1 MRSRPL
7 PLAAAIAVILIFT
20 GSAAFA
26 ARQLVA
32 LFPLQNLADNTI
44 APEVANLGQ
53 ALKEKLQDRFDVQAV
68 SAEGVRDP
76 YQTRRKART
85 VGATYILTGTVS
97 RIGRTV
103 TLDLTLAATEDPGK
117 GRTVVVTGVDDR
129 DKVPAGT
136 GGGLLPVYARMA
148 TEAASRL
155 KYLFFGDDVIGE
167 GASRRKIPKLTG
179 IVSRSRSI
187 TGNVVS
193 IAWMDIDRDGKA
205 EVVAAYEDWIAVYR
219 VEGDDLVEK
228 FRIANAGEGIVHVD
242 AADINRNGIAEIIAV
257 RYAAGKAV
265 SDVWEYD
272 GKQYG
277 KTARDIP
284 YFLRTVDLGG
294 EGIVLL
300 AQESDPV
307 TIFKGPVF
315 RIAMNRYGA
324 GERKDMEAPLPLPE
338 GTWIYSF
345 TTLKKGGTVRYVTLW
360 DRDRLILL
368 DEKGKKLWEGID
380 AVSGAETKLDA
391 VLLPSGIAPLSSPPK
406 RLYIPSRL
414 FGIDL
419 DGDGNDELVV
429 LNNLV
434 TAGGFFESIRV
445 FSNSE
450 ALCFAQDGDFLDLAW
465 RTAQTGASAR
475 DSFLDFAPKTKT
487 LRIGIAAR
495 DTGKLL
501 GKFGEW
507 RVFWLK

>member
-1 MRSRPL
+1 MRVRRL
-7 PLAAAIAVILIFT
+7 PLAAAIAVLLLLP
-20 GSAAFA
+20 GRAVFA

-44 APEVANLGQ
+44 APDVASLGQ
-53 ALKEKLQDRFDVQAV
+53 ALKEKLQDRLDVQAM
-68 SAEGVRDP
+68 SAYAAQD
-76 YQTRRKART
+76 TTAMKRKARG
-85 VGATYILTGTVS
+85 VGATYILTGAVS

-117 GRTVVVTGVDDR
+117 GRTVVVTGHDDR
-129 DKVPAGT
+129 TPADA
-136 GGGLLPVYARMA
+136 GGFPPAYARMA
-148 TEAASRL
+148 TEAAAKL
-155 KYLFFGDDVIGE
+155 KQLFFGDEIIGE
-167 GASRRKIPKLTG
+167 GAARRKIPKLTG
-179 IVSRSRSI
+179 VISRSRSI
-187 TGNVVS
+187 PGDVVS
-193 IAWMDIDRDGKA
+193 VAWMDTDRDGKV
-205 EVVAAYEDWIAVYR
+205 EVVAAYEDGIAVYR
-219 VEGDDLVEK
+219 VDGDDLVEK
-228 FRIANAGEGIVHVD
+228 LRIANAGEGLVHVD

-257 RYAAGKAV
+257 RYAAGKAL

-272 GKQYG
+272 GKQYN

-284 YFLRTVDLGG
+284 YFLRTADLGA

-324 GERKDMEAPLPLPE
+324 GERKDLETPLPLPD
-338 GTWIYSF
+338 GAWIYSF
-345 TTLKKGGTVRYVTLW
+345 TTLNTSGMVRYATLG

-368 DEKGKKLWEGID
+368 DEKGKKLREGID
-380 AVSGAETKLDA
+380 AVSGTETALDA
-391 VLLPSGIAPLSSPPK
+391 ALLSSGIAPLSSPPK
-406 RLYIPSRL
+406 RLHIPSRL

-419 DGDGNDELVV
+419 DGDKNDELVV

-450 ALCFAQDGDFLDLAW
+450 ALCFAQDGDLLRLAW
-465 RTAQTGASAR
+465 RTGQTGASAR
-475 DSFLDFAPKTKT
+475 DSFLDFSPKTKT

>member
-1 MRSRPL
+1 MRSRTL
-7 PLAAAIAVILIFT
+7 LLASAIAVVLLLK

-44 APEVANLGQ
+44 APEVATSLGQ
-53 ALKEKLQDRFDVQAV
+53 ALKEKLQDRLDVQAV
-68 SAEGVRDP
+68 SAAEGPQAPSRM
-76 YQTRRKART
+76 RRKARDI
-85 VGATYILTGTVS
+85 GATYILTGAVS
-97 RIGRTV
+97 RIGHTV

-117 GRTVVVTGVDDR
+117 GRTVVVTGVEDR
-129 DKVPAGT
+129 AT
-136 GGGLLPVYARMA
+136 GAGGLPPVYARMA

-155 KYLFFGDDVIGE
+155 KYLFFGDEVIGE
-167 GASRRKIPKLTG
+167 GASRRKIPKLSG

-187 TGNVVS
+187 PGNIVS
-193 IAWMDIDRDGKA
+193 IAWMDTDRDGKV
-205 EVVAAYEDWIAVYR
+205 EVVAAYEDGIAVYR
-219 VEGDDLVEK
+219 LEGDDLEEK
-228 FRIANAGEGIVHVD
+228 ARIAEAGEGLVHVD
-242 AADINRNGIAEIIAV
+242 AADMNRNGIAEIIAV

-265 SDVWEYD
+265 SDVWEFD
-272 GKQYG
+272 GKQYN

-294 EGIVLL
+294 EGVVLL

-324 GERKDMEAPLPLPE
+324 GERKDMETPLPLPE

-345 TTLKKGGTVRYVTLW
+345 TTLKKGGAVRYATLG

-380 AVSGAETKLDA
+380 AVSGTETSLDA
-391 VLLPSGIAPLSSPPK
+391 ALLPFGIAPLSDLPK
-406 RLYIPSRL
+406 RLYLPNRL
-414 FGIDL
+414 LGIDL
-419 DGDGNDELVV
+419 AEDKNDVLVV

-450 ALCFAQDGDFLDLAW
+450 ALCFAQEGDSLKLAW

-475 DSFLDFAPKTKT
+475 DAFLDFSPKTRT

>member
-7 PLAAAIAVILIFT
+7 LLAAAIAVILLLT

-44 APEVANLGQ
+44 APEVASLGQ
-53 ALKEKLQDRFDVQAV
+53 ALKEKLQDRLDVQAV
-68 SAEGVRDP
+68 SAEGVQDP
-76 YQTRRKART
+76 SQTRRKARN
-85 VGATYILTGTVS
+85 VGATYILTGAVS

-136 GGGLLPVYARMA
+136 GGLPPVYARMA

-155 KYLFFGDDVIGE
+155 KYLFFGDEVIGE

-187 TGNVVS
+187 PGNVVS
-193 IAWMDIDRDGKA
+193 IAWTDTDRDGKV
-205 EVVAAYEDWIAVYR
+205 EVVAAYEDGIAVYR

-228 FRIANAGEGIVHVD
+228 ARLGDAGEGLVHVD

-324 GERKDMEAPLPLPE
+324 GERKDMETPLPLPE

-345 TTLKKGGTVRYVTLW
+345 TTLKKGGTVRYATLG

-380 AVSGAETKLDA
+380 AVSGTETTLDA
-391 VLLPSGIAPLSSPPK
+391 ALLPSGIAPLSSPPK

-419 DGDGNDELVV
+419 DGDKNDELVV

-450 ALCFAQDGDFLDLAW
+450 ALCFAQDGDFLKLAW

-475 DSFLDFAPKTKT
+475 DAFLDFSPKTRT

-495 DTGKLL
+495 DMGKLL